1 MAAASAEALLALL
14 GKPEGDPSVSAYL
27 SSPIRPGRALPAP
40 EVKRYPPSSVYVNHK
55 TLGVSLCFE
64 AGILDAV
71 HVYADGADGFAGF
84 AGALPHGIRLA
95 PTTDQRENE
104 NARRSTG
111 KNIVEALGE
120 PSTKGNASGMVWMQY
135 DALGVKGTSRRRIG
149 EDPDVPARCVSL
161 WSP

>member
-14 GKPEGDPSVSAYL
+14 GKPEGDPSVAAYL
-27 SSPIRPGRALPAP
+27 TSLIRPGRALPAP

-64 AGILDAV
+64 AGVLDAV

-95 PTTDQRENE
+95 PETTSDEHQ
-104 NARRSTG
+104 RRSTG
-111 KNIVEALGE
+111 KSIVEALGE
-120 PSTKGNASGMVWMQY
+120 PSAKGNAGGMVWMQY
-135 DALGVKGTSRRRIG
+135 DALGVKVDLAAADW
-149 EDPDVPARCVSL
+149 EDPDAPARCVSL
-161 WSP
+161 WLP